1 MKVLK
6 YFFNILSLLALSALI
21 MVTVSSVFMRYVV
34 QKPFGWSEEV
44 SLVLFVW
51 LVMSGAAIA
60 EIDDEHVSIDIFIM
74 KMPVKHRLIIKCI
87 ELFITTFSFLVIIYL
102 SIKLMGGAWEKVT
115 PILYVPYTFIDLAIP
130 VGLLGILV
138 FRIVRYLSKKRY
150 NKGKNI
156 I

>member
-6 YFFNILSLLALSALI
+6 YFFNILSLLALSVLI

-60 EIDDEHVSIDIFIM
+60 DEHVSIDIFIM

-87 ELFITTFSFLVIIYL
+87 ELFITIFSFLVIIYL
-102 SIKLMGGAWEKVT
+102 SIKLMVGAWEKVT

-138 FRIVRYLSKKRY
+138 FRIVRYFSKKRY

-156 I
+156 A